1 MLDKPFLHIYT
12 CSMNKQINWFTWH
25 YAFAMFFCTFIS
37 VWIASGQN
45 YLNGERAFNVSFII
59 GVLIS
64 FPVGALLKAY
74 VALSKAEADQRV
86 EMLLKEQENTILI
99 NKLLKE
105 HELKQNI

>member
-1 MLDKPFLHIYT
+1 MLDKPLCSEYT
-12 CSMNKQINWFTWH
+12 YSMNNKNNWFTWH
-25 YAFAMFFCTFIS
+25 YVFAMFFCTLTS
-37 VWIASGQN
+37 VWIASGQG
-45 YLNGERAFNVSFII
+45 YLNGQRAFNVSFII

-64 FPVGALLKAY
+64 FPVGAFLKAY
-74 VALSKAEADQRV
+74 FALSKAEAEQRV